1 QASPIPKEVP
11 MKARA
16 MKPFSGRFGRFK
28 RGQEFDA
35 PEGYIKEM
43 VQRGLAVPLGGKEAA
58 KSAPAH
64 PSKVHRRG
72 SQTGG
77 AKQSS
82 SSQADQASKTSPS
95 KKSEDGQ
102 G

>member
-1 QASPIPKEVP
+1 

-43 VQRGLAVPLGGKEAA
+43 VQRGLAVPLGGEEAA
-58 KSAPAH
+58 KSAAAH

-72 SQTGG
+72 GQTGET
-77 AKQSS
+77 KQSS
-82 SSQADQASKTSPS
+82 SSPEGQASKASPS
-95 KKSEDGQ
+95 KKSEDAAE
-102 G
+102 